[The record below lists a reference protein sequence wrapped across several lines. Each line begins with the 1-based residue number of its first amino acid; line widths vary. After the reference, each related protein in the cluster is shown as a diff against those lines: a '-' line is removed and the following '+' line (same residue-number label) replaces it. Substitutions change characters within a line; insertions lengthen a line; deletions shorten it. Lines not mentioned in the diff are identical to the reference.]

1 MPSLD
6 KPYTREVK
14 GCGSRAQKN
23 QWSDDTSNNELT
35 EISSPIRNVEV
46 KTNSK
51 NKSVSHIELTSA
63 LESLNKFAEEIKEV
77 PEDD

>member
-1 MPSLD
+1 MVGKES
-6 KPYTREVK
+6 
-14 GCGSRAQKN
+14 GSRLLN
-23 QWSDDTSNNELT
+23 NHLSDNASNNELT

-46 KTNSK
+46 LANPK

-63 LESLNKFAEEIKEV
+63 LESLNKFAGEIKEV